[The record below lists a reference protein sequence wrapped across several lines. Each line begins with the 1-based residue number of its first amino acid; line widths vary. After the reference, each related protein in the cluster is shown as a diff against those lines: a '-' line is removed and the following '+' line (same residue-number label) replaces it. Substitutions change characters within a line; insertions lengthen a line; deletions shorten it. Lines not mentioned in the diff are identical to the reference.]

1 MKRRN
6 GALLIECEDAKMK
19 LRAAK
24 KELDCN
30 QQYNTAVK
38 SGKAPTQKTQDEF
51 LAEMKRGPVIPRPQ
65 TAAAGVIAKLG
76 TNEDLSDDMY
86 LAA

>member
-38 SGKAPTQKTQDEF
+38 SGKAPTQKT
-51 LAEMKRGPVIPRPQ
+51 
-65 TAAAGVIAKLG
+65 
-76 TNEDLSDDMY
+76 
-86 LAA
+86 

>member
-30 QQYNTAVK
+30 QLYNKAVK
-38 SGKAPTQKTQDEF
+38 SGKATT
-51 LAEMKRGPVIPRPQ
+51 
-65 TAAAGVIAKLG
+65 
-76 TNEDLSDDMY
+76 
-86 LAA
+86 